1 MLTIF
6 KFLVLTS
13 MMTLFVY
20 STRAENR
27 DTLLYPSDEAKK
39 SNLVIMDYED
49 FGPPSM
55 SFELLGQGWW
65 SWESSGSSNINRLY
79 PIKVVVYS
87 NKTLKQIKS
96 QYPVIPIKKQ
106 DYRYISLEQANRYLN
121 KNIQDNFISSITAKL
136 KRTKNRLE
144 TEIIE

>member
-1 MLTIF
+1 
-6 KFLVLTS
+6 
-13 MMTLFVY
+13 
-20 STRAENR
+20 
-27 DTLLYPSDEAKK
+27 
-39 SNLVIMDYED
+39 
-49 FGPPSM
+49 M